1 MCPQWFQN
9 EFKKIV
15 EGTTAF
21 NVDHLAPAHNG
32 LAAAANRVSAAAKNC
47 AQSDCKNLIGLVV
60 GAASLPLNPCDGRV
74 CGLSNIPVR
83 RLFNLSWKSR
93 DLIAPDVAPMRSRG
107 LVAAL
112 IVVCECPFDGLRE
125 LACEEQV

>member
-1 MCPQWFQN
+1 MRPQWFQN
-9 EFKKIV
+9 EFKKTV

-21 NVDHLAPAHNG
+21 NIDHLATAHNG

-47 AQSDCKNLIGLVV
+47 AQPDCKNLIGLIVR
-60 GAASLPLNPCDGRV
+60 AASLPLNSCNGGV
-74 CGLSNIPVR
+74 CGLRNIQVR
-83 RLFNLSWKSR
+83 RPFNLSWKNR

-112 IVVCECPFDGLRE
+112 IVVCEGPFDALWS
-125 LACEEQV
+125 

>member
-21 NVDHLAPAHNG
+21 NVDRLAPAHDR
-32 LAAAANRVSAAAKNC
+32 LAAGANRGSPAAKKC
-47 AQSDCKNLIGLVV
+47 DQPDCKNLIGLIVR
-60 GAASLPLNPCDGRV
+60 AASLPLNSCNGGV
-74 CGLSNIPVR
+74 CGLRNIQVR
-83 RLFNLSWKSR
+83 RPFNLSWKNR

-125 LACEEQV
+125 